1 MKKEL
6 IIKNEA
12 KYYFSTKDLVTI
24 AIISSLGGVLSTYV
38 GYLGNLINRFFGV
51 PFGAGQFMAGLHM
64 FWVIL
69 AIGML
74 NKKGTGVFVGI
85 LKGFVEF
92 LSGGKLG
99 LFVIVLSGIQGL
111 IADLSFLPF
120 KKNSTLGYI
129 VAGGV
134 STAAN
139 VFIFQVFFAPY
150 EALPL
155 FMAISVIALI
165 SGVVFSGVFPRN
177 VVQLLKIN
185 LKEEDK
191 KISIKNSITL
201 GFIVILALGAASYYL
216 TQPLGKE
223 GIEVSGNVE
232 IPYVFSPQNFRDEE
246 ITVNAELKGDYTYVE
261 SKEYKGVPLASIL
274 KKSNPKGNSVKI
286 VAKDLYEVS
295 FSLEEIYSNN
305 ELIITETNE
314 TFTLVAKG
322 YAGGYWIRD
331 ITRIVIE

>member
-6 IIKNEA
+6 TNTLKN

-64 FWVIL
+64 FWIIF

-74 NKKGTGVFVGI
+74 NKKGTGTFVGI

-99 LFVIVLSGIQGL
+99 LFVIILSGIQGL

-120 KKNSTLGYI
+120 KKDSTAGYVI
-129 VAGGV
+129 AGGL
-134 STAAN
+134 STVAN
-139 VFIFQVFFAPY
+139 VFIFQLFFAPY

-155 FMAISVIALI
+155 FMAISIIAAISGFVFAGIFPKNVVELFKVKSKEGDKKVSMKKSITIGVIA
-165 SGVVFSGVFPRN
+165 
-177 VVQLLKIN
+177 
-185 LKEEDK
+185 
-191 KISIKNSITL
+191 
-201 GFIVILALGAASYYL
+201 ILALGAASYYL
-216 TQPLGKE
+216 TQPLGKD
-223 GIEVSGNVE
+223 GIDISGNVE
-232 IPYVFSPQNFRDEE
+232 NPYVFYPENFRNVEV
-246 ITVNAELKGDYTYVE
+246 TVNAELKGDYTYVE
-261 SKEYKGVPLASIL
+261 FKDYKGIPLSSIL
-274 KKSNPKGNSVKI
+274 KWSNPKGAKVRI
-286 VAKDLYEVS
+286 IAKDVYEVS
-295 FSLEEIYSNN
+295 FTIEEIYSNN
-305 ELIITETNE
+305 ELIITENKE
-314 TFTLVAKG
+314 VFTLVAKG

-331 ITRIVIE
+331 ITKIVVE

>member
-1 MKKEL
+1 MKKQL
-6 IIKNEA
+6 TINQKN

-64 FWVIL
+64 FWVIF

-74 NKKGTGVFVGI
+74 NKKGTGTFVGI

-120 KKNSTLGYI
+120 KKDSTTGYI
-129 VAGGV
+129 IAGGL

-139 VFIFQVFFAPY
+139 VFIFQIFFAPY

-155 FMAISVIALI
+155 FLAISVVALI
-165 SGVVFSGVFPRN
+165 SGFVFAGVFSKN
-177 VVQLLKIN
+177 VVELFKVKV
-185 LKEEDK
+185 KEGEK
-191 KISIKNSITL
+191 KLSIKNSVTI
-201 GFIVILALGAASYYL
+201 GIVAILALGAASYYL
-216 TQPLGKE
+216 TQPLTKD
-223 GIEVSGNVE
+223 GIDISGNVE
-232 IPYVFSPQNFRDEE
+232 NPYVFYPQDFRNEE
-246 ITVNAELKGDYTYVE
+246 ITVNAELQGDYTYVE
-261 SKEYKGVPLASIL
+261 PKEYKGVPLSSIV
-274 KKSNPKGNSVKI
+274 KNSNPQGNKI
-286 VAKDLYEVS
+286 RIIAKDLYEVS
-295 FSLEEIYSNN
+295 FSLEEIYGND
-305 ELIITETNE
+305 EVIITENNGS
-314 TFTLVAKG
+314 FTLVAKG